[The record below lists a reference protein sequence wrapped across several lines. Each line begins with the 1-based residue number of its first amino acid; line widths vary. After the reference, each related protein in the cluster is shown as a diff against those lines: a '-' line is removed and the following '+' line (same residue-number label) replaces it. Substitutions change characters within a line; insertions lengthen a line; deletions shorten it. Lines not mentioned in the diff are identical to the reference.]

1 MIAEKP
7 KVDPQGWYTT
17 SQAAR
22 ALHVGR
28 HTINRYAQNGWIRFK
43 IRRSDLRKV
52 CKGGE
57 ILQCWGEIL

>member
-1 MIAEKP
+1 MVAEKP

-22 ALHVGR
+22 ALQVDR
-28 HTINRYAQNGWIRFK
+28 HTILRYAENGWIRFK
-43 IRRSDLRKV
+43 IRRTDLKKV

-57 ILQCWGEIL
+57 LLTCWGAII